1 MTLKRLQRNLF
12 ILSSGT
18 LATLFLHAPPVHAQ
32 NRNNALSLGQ
42 INESL
47 QDLSAKIS
55 PSVVQIVGT
64 GFGFANDVE
73 HTGVNVLSKQR
84 STGSGVIVSPDGY
97 IVTNAHVVEGARGI
111 RVKVNS
117 SHDVRASLFDAQLV
131 GTDRLIDLALL
142 KIDASG
148 LTPLPLGNSL
158 KLKQGEIVLA
168 FGSPLG
174 MDNSVSMGV
183 VSAVARQ
190 LTEDDPRIYVQTDA
204 PINPGNSGG
213 PLVDAHGFLV
223 GINTFIFSQ
232 SGGSEGIGFA
242 IPSNVVRFVYASLK
256 KDGHV
261 HRGQIGISARTI
273 TEPLASAFNIETEK
287 GVLVEDVMPESP
299 ADKAGVQVGDVVL
312 SIDATNLRNVRDLA
326 LQLYQYAIG
335 DTVQLEI
342 LRSQKRSTVKVS
354 VTEKSDDPQRFA
366 DMVNPADNLIAPLGV
381 LGLTVDDTIRKL
393 LPLRSPDGVLVAAHS
408 GLSSYFG
415 DELREG
421 DVIHAVNNG
430 RNIVG
435 VESLRAELNKLQP
448 ADSLVLQVE
457 RDGSLMLLV
466 LESN

>member
-1 MTLKRLQRNLF
+1 V
-12 ILSSGT
+12 SGGI
-18 LATLFLHAPPVHAQ
+18 AAMLFLHAPAACAQ
-32 NRNNALSLGQ
+32 SRNSALALGQ
-42 INESL
+42 LNESL
-47 QDLSAKIS
+47 QDLSARIS

-64 GFGFANDVE
+64 GFGLANDVE
-73 HTGVNVLSKQR
+73 HNGVNVLSKQR

-97 IVTNAHVVEGARGI
+97 IVTNAHVVDGARSI

-117 SHDVRASLFDAQLV
+117 SRDAPASLFDAQLV

-142 KIDASG
+142 KIDAAG
-148 LTPLPLGNSL
+148 LTPLPFGNSL

-232 SGGSEGIGFA
+232 SGGSEGLGFA

-273 TEPLASAFNIETEK
+273 TEPLASAFKIETEK
-287 GVLVEDVMPESP
+287 GVLVEDVMPDSP
-299 ADKAGVQVGDVVL
+299 ADKAGIQVGDVVL
-312 SIDATNLRNVRDLA
+312 SIDGTGLRNVRDLA
-326 LQLYQYAIG
+326 LQLYQLAIG
-335 DTVQLEI
+335 DTVPLEI
-342 LRSQKRSTVKVS
+342 VRSQKRSTIKVS
-354 VTEKSDDPQRFA
+354 VTEKADDPQRFA

-381 LGLTVDDTIRKL
+381 LGLTVDDAIRKL
-393 LPLRSPDGVLVAAHS
+393 LPLRLPDGVLVAAHS

-430 RNIVG
+430 GKIVG

-448 ADSLVLQVE
+448 AAALVLQVE
-457 RDGSLMLLV
+457 RDGGLMFLV
-466 LESN
+466 LESD